1 MMIGRSRETTEQL
14 DALLD
19 GRLTEV
25 PDELASLVAVADEL
39 RAELATIELDPA
51 VAEQHLNRLY
61 RRGRAGTRAARHQ
74 RVDSM
79 WRRRV
84 VSVGFAAIL
93 LLVPASFASGHALP
107 GDPLYPLKRSIERV
121 RLAAAMSPDADA
133 QEKAH
138 LADIRLEELQG
149 LIQAG
154 DFGEVP
160 QALVALQQAV
170 LQAQQAL
177 IDARARGADSTEIA
191 ALETRLAGLEQRK
204 AEAIESA
211 LKGMP
216 EPTRNSIIDVINR
229 TPPKGSASKT
239 TRAPGQVTTTV
250 ADPGGSPR
258 PGPTTTTICIPDRQ
272 NRCVD
277 GLPGGGGET
286 TTTVAGT
293 TTTTLDDTTTTTEDP
308 TTTTQAPT
316 TTGAD
321 DESSESTNLVGSI
334 LETILP

>member
-61 RRGRAGTRAARHQ
+61 RRGRSGTRAARHQ
-74 RVDSM
+74 RVDRM

-121 RLAAAMSPDADA
+121 RLAAAMSPDASA

-149 LIQAG
+149 LLQAG
-154 DFGEVP
+154 QFGEVP

-170 LQAQQAL
+170 LQAQQAVL
-177 IDARARGADSTEIA
+177 DARARGADSTEIA
-191 ALETRLAGLEQRK
+191 ALESRLAGLERRK
-204 AEAIESA
+204 AEAIERA
-211 LKGMP
+211 LKGLP
-216 EPTRNSIIDVINR
+216 EATRNSIVKQIN
-229 TPPKGSASKT
+229 TPPTKGPNA
-239 TRAPGQVTTTV
+239 
-250 ADPGGSPR
+250 
-258 PGPTTTTICIPDRQ
+258 GPTTRPPVTPTTAAGGGGNTATTVTPTTQCVPDRS
-272 NRCVD
+272 NRCTD
-277 GLPGGGGET
+277 GFPGGGGET
-286 TTTVAGT
+286 TTTVA
-293 TTTTLDDTTTTTEDP
+293 P
-308 TTTTQAPT
+308 TTTTQEPT
-316 TTGAD
+316 TTTDPPTTTEAPSTTD
-321 DESSESTNLVGSI
+321 DENDGTVVDSI

>member
-61 RRGRAGTRAARHQ
+61 RRGRSGTRAARHQ
-74 RVDSM
+74 RVDRM

-121 RLAAAMSPDADA
+121 RLAAAMSPDASA

-149 LIQAG
+149 PSRRASS
-154 DFGEVP
+154 
-160 QALVALQQAV
+160 
-170 LQAQQAL
+170 
-177 IDARARGADSTEIA
+177 ARSRRRSSPSSRPSSRPSRRCSTRGP
-191 ALETRLAGLEQRK
+191 GV
-204 AEAIESA
+204 
-211 LKGMP
+211 
-216 EPTRNSIIDVINR
+216 PTRPR
-229 TPPKGSASKT
+229 
-239 TRAPGQVTTTV
+239 
-250 ADPGGSPR
+250 SPR
-258 PGPTTTTICIPDRQ
+258 WRAAWPGWS
-272 NRCVD
+272 
-277 GLPGGGGET
+277 
-286 TTTVAGT
+286 
-293 TTTTLDDTTTTTEDP
+293 
-308 TTTTQAPT
+308 
-316 TTGAD
+316 GARPRP
-321 DESSESTNLVGSI
+321 SSGR
-334 LETILP
+334 